1 MTLEQII
8 DFLRN
13 DPILKG
19 NLSHWRTFPAKEA
32 SFADFPEA
40 VNYRIREALKKRG
53 IAQLYTHQADSIRA
67 ALAGEDLVVVTPTAS
82 GKTLC
87 YNIPVLN
94 TCMADSNARALY
106 LFPTKA
112 LAQDQMSELYEVI
125 QELDVDIKTYTF
137 DGDTPQ
143 TARRL
148 IRSAGHIVI
157 TNPDMLHAGILPH
170 HTRWI
175 KLFENLRFVVID
187 EIHNY
192 RGVFGSHLANVIK
205 RLQRIC
211 LFYGSNPK
219 FICCSAT
226 IANPDALT
234 ERIIGRPVTLISNN
248 GSPSGKRHFIVYNP
262 PIVNKQLGI
271 RSSSVNEAARLAATF
286 LRHKIQTI
294 VFAHFRLYVEVLLTY
309 LQRELK
315 GDFGK
320 GIQIAGYRGGY
331 LPSER
336 RQIEKGLRD
345 GSITGVV
352 STNALELGVDIGSL
366 DVSIIVGYPGTIA
379 SLWQQAGRAGR
390 RQGTS
395 VTILVANSTAI
406 NQFLCAEPKYIFD
419 RTPESGVI
427 DPDNLI
433 IRTNHLK
440 CAAFELP
447 FEKSEY
453 ESVDGTVE
461 ILNYLEEAKVIRLV
475 EGRYH
480 WSSEIYP
487 AQGVSLR
494 SASPDNFVILNE
506 SKQSAV
512 IGEVDYFSAPV
523 FLHPEAIYLHKA
535 EQYQVTNLDWDGKK
549 AYVKEVSVDYYTDAE
564 TKSDLRVLNI
574 DQTRETGDASLHCG
588 EVSVTS
594 TTVMFKKIKFHSHEN
609 IGSGELVMPELEM
622 HTSAFWYAFPH
633 DIASQIDLSGS
644 EFGGALRGLANI
656 LGKIAP
662 LWVMCDYRDLRSIS
676 QVRAPFT
683 ERPTVYIY
691 ENIPGGVG
699 LAEKLYTES
708 ERLLESTIEHVR
720 LCQCL
725 EGCPTCVGPS
735 LEVGASG
742 KSGALRLLEYMLAAT
757 PV

>member
-1 MTLEQII
+1 
-8 DFLRN
+8 
-13 DPILKG
+13 
-19 NLSHWRTFPAKEA
+19 
-32 SFADFPEA
+32 
-40 VNYRIREALKKRG
+40 
-53 IAQLYTHQADSIRA
+53 
-67 ALAGEDLVVVTPTAS
+67 
-82 GKTLC
+82 
-87 YNIPVLN
+87 
-94 TCMADSNARALY
+94 
-106 LFPTKA
+106 
-112 LAQDQMSELYEVI
+112 
-125 QELDVDIKTYTF
+125 
-137 DGDTPQ
+137 
-143 TARRL
+143 ARRL

-211 LFYGSNPK
+211 RFYGSSPK

-234 ERIIGRPVTLISNN
+234 ERIIGRPVRLISNN

-336 RQIEKGLRD
+336 RQIERGLRD

-453 ESVDGTVE
+453 ESVDGTLE
-461 ILNYLEEAKVIRLV
+461 ILNYLEEAHVVRSA

-512 IGEVDYFSAPV
+512 IGEVDYFSAPI

-535 EQYQVTNLDWDGKK
+535 EQYQVTKLDWDGKK
-549 AYVKEVSVDYYTDAE
+549 AYVKEVNVDYYTDAE
-564 TKSDLRVLNI
+564 TKSDLKVLNI
-574 DQTRETGDASLHCG
+574 DKTRDTGDASLHCG

-594 TTVMFKKIKFHSHEN
+594 TTVMFKKIKFQTHEN

-622 HTSAFWYAFPH
+622 HTASFWYAFPG
-633 DIASQIDLSGS
+633 DIAQQVGLSGS

-699 LAEKLYTES
+699 LAEKLFTES
-708 ERLLESTIEHVR
+708 ERLLEATIEHVR

-735 LEVGASG
+735 LEVGVSG
-742 KSGALRLLEYMLAAT
+742 KSGALRLLEYMMAVT